1 MKVLYT
7 TQATSTGGREG
18 SSKSAD
24 GALAVTLSTPKE
36 LGGAGGPGTN
46 PEQLFAAGYSAC
58 FLGALKF
65 VAGKAKVQIP
75 AEATVTAQVGIGPR
89 DDEQG
94 FGLEVELT
102 ISVPGMDAP
111 TVKQL
116 VDQAHVVC
124 PYSPAT
130 RNNIPVTLKVA

>member
-1 MKVLYT
+1 M
-7 TQATSTGGREG
+7 
-18 SSKSAD
+18 
-24 GALAVTLSTPKE
+24 
-36 LGGAGGPGTN
+36 
-46 PEQLFAAGYSAC
+46 
-58 FLGALKF
+58 
-65 VAGKAKVQIP
+65 
-75 AEATVTAQVGIGPR
+75 TAQVGIGPR

-124 PYSPAT
+124 PYSHAT